1 MPLQLPTDKVIITVA
16 QTGALVNK
24 SMNPNVPEQPDE
36 IVASSYACYNEG
48 AAIVHIHA
56 RDKSGENTSNPEI
69 FREIRDGIR
78 QKCDAIIQFSTGGG
92 PNLTQEQRIE
102 CLKATPEMAS
112 LNMGSMMRISGRYAG
127 IPWSNMPHEIEA
139 YVSRMRELGVK
150 PEMEVYDLA
159 MFREVNAVIE
169 KGLVDKPYY
178 INLVM
183 GMRYQGACDAT
194 PKMLM
199 LLHDFL
205 PADAIF
211 QLHARRNGPASPDDH
226 GHDSGRLRQGGA
238 GRQSLLPQRGAG
250 HECAAGGADGANRQG
265 AGEGTGHSGGG
276 QSDSGAEAPEPL
288 LKEEIDQQEPQT
300 KEVYHGEANNE
311 GDALVGDHYGL

>member
-1 MPLQLPTDKVIITVA
+1 MPLQLPRDKVIITVA

-24 SMNPNVPEQPDE
+24 SMNPHVPEQPDE

-69 FREIRDGIR
+69 FGEIRDGIR

-102 CLKATPEMAS
+102 CLKAAPEMAS
-112 LNMGSMMRISGRYAG
+112 LNMGSMMRVSGRYAG
-127 IPWSNMPHEIEA
+127 IPWSNMPHEIEL
-139 YVSRMRELGVK
+139 YVSRMRELGIK

-169 KGLVDKPYY
+169 KGLLDKPYY

-211 QLHARRNGPASPDDH
+211 NCTPVATAQLPLTTMAMVLGGCVRVGLEDNLYYRKGELATNAQLVARTVRIARELGKEPATP
-226 GHDSGRLRQGGA
+226 
-238 GRQSLLPQRGAG
+238 
-250 HECAAGGADGANRQG
+250 
-265 AGEGTGHSGGG
+265 
-276 QSDSGAEAPEPL
+276 AEARAIL
-288 LKEEIDQQEPQT
+288 GLKRPSRS
-300 KEVYHGEANNE
+300 
-311 GDALVGDHYGL
+311 